1 MPLTRYH
8 HLIWDWNGTLL
19 DDLDL
24 CIDVMN
30 AILDRRQLPQLH
42 RARYHALFDFPV
54 RTYYERLGFDPAED
68 SFARLSVEFISG
80 YDARRLESS
89 LHPAARRVLAAAS
102 AAGLRQSILSA
113 YRQET
118 LHEIV
123 QHFGLAAHFD
133 HIAGLPNIHAHS
145 KLALGHALVRR
156 LAEDMSQAPPEVA
169 SPSVQALNDWDGVRA
184 MADVRVPIIAINS
197 DLGPP
202 TEEERIRGFA
212 PTFRAVVVPGTGHF
226 LMMEDPARLNPIIDA
241 QIRGLP

>member
-30 AILDRRQLPQLH
+30 ALLDRRQLPRLH

-54 RTYYERLGFDPAED
+54 RTYYERLGFDPVED

-80 YDARRLESS
+80 YDTRRLESS

-133 HIAGLPNIHAHS
+133 HIAGLANIHAHS
-145 KLALGHALVRR
+145 KLALGHELVRR
-156 LAEDMSQAPPEVA
+156 LAIAPARILLVGDTLHDLEVA
-169 SPSVQALNDWDGVRA
+169 RELGVDCALIAAGHHPFERLRA
-184 MADVRVPIIAINS
+184 SGAPVFADLAA
-197 DLGPP
+197 
-202 TEEERIRGFA
+202 FA
-212 PTFRAVVVPGTGHF
+212 A
-226 LMMEDPARLNPIIDA
+226 AY
-241 QIRGLP
+241 GL

>member
-30 AILDRRQLPQLH
+30 ALLDRRQLPRLH

-54 RTYYERLGFDPAED
+54 RTYYERLGFDPVED

-133 HIAGLPNIHAHS
+133 HIAGLAI
-145 KLALGHALVRR
+145 LAA
-156 LAEDMSQAPPEVA
+156 
-169 SPSVQALNDWDGVRA
+169 
-184 MADVRVPIIAINS
+184 
-197 DLGPP
+197 
-202 TEEERIRGFA
+202 
-212 PTFRAVVVPGTGHF
+212 
-226 LMMEDPARLNPIIDA
+226 IIDC
-241 QIRGLP
+241 GS

>member
-30 AILDRRQLPQLH
+30 ALLDRRQLPRLH

-54 RTYYERLGFDPAED
+54 RTYYERLGFDPVED
-68 SFARLSVEFISG
+68 SFARLSVEFMSG

-145 KLALGHALVRR
+145 KLALGHELVRR
-156 LAEDMSQAPPEVA
+156 LGIAPAQIHLVGDTLHDLEVA
-169 SPSVQALNDWDGVRA
+169 RELGVDCAL
-184 MADVRVPIIAINS
+184 IAAGHHPFERLHAS
-197 DLGPP
+197 GAPVFPDLAA
-202 TEEERIRGFA
+202 FA
-212 PTFRAVVVPGTGHF
+212 A
-226 LMMEDPARLNPIIDA
+226 AY
-241 QIRGLP
+241 GL